1 MPITHIAKHIKMWYN
16 VTQSNNIKI
25 KQEKGY
31 CEMQIEHGMV
41 LKEIILRGQG
51 PEKEMAVDILTK
63 KRRSE
68 NELRAIYK
76 EALKE
81 EQIYSN
87 ETVSFMRHF
96 VQQEKE
102 QKAANI
108 NVRLTQEE
116 RKVLEERAQQ
126 AGISLSQYIRKVL
139 FPKGNI

>member
-1 MPITHIAKHIKMWYN
+1 
-16 VTQSNNIKI
+16 
-25 KQEKGY
+25 
-31 CEMQIEHGMV
+31 MQIEHGMV

-63 KRRSE
+63 KKRSE

-76 EALKE
+76 EALKV

-108 NVRLTQEE
+108 NVRLTQKE

-139 FPKGNI
+139 FPKENI